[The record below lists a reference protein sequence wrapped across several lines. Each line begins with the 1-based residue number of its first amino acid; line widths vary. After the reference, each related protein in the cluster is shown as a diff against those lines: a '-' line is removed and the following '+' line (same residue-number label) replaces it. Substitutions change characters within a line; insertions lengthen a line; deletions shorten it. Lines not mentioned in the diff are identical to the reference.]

1 MKFVIVG
8 GGITGWLS
16 ALILSVRQP
25 SHEYLIIESPDI
37 NTIGVGEG
45 TTGFFMNVID
55 NIPNI
60 SIKEFIK
67 ETKATPKIGIEF
79 TNWSNQNSN
88 FFNPIDGTS
97 TTRNIF
103 DSLIYYTYIQN
114 KSLDTS
120 SLHGFMKRMKK
131 TPFFLQSGELKNYIT
146 ALHLDNKLTVKYLKK
161 KALDSKNLNYV
172 SDTVS
177 KVERDENGNVIK
189 LVCDNTFIEGDIF
202 IDCTGFGRI
211 FSKKSDWISFE
222 NNLPMNSVTTFTRK
236 KEKEINC
243 ITKSNALSSGWSWQI
258 PTQER
263 IGCGYVNCDR
273 FISQDEVIDEIKFNY
288 PDAEIK
294 NTFKFNSGK
303 LKNSWNNNVISI
315 GLAYHFLEPLQA
327 TNIHL
332 TLIQLDV
339 LCQKYISNTKENTL
353 NKSIISSYN
362 KFIDSLIENFKNFI
376 NIHYSGGRDDT
387 KFWKSISSG
396 EHITDFNKDIIGILK
411 IRGLFATDLPY
422 LFGGSGIGLWGH
434 TLLGLNHISKEQC
447 NSFLK
452 DNGFYNQGRDAFLRL
467 EANTE
472 YMPYLT
478 CEELV
483 DNL

>member
-1 MKFVIVG
+1 MAGSVGIV
-8 GGITGWLS
+8 
-16 ALILSVRQP
+16 
-25 SHEYLIIESPDI
+25 
-37 NTIGVGEG
+37 
-45 TTGFFMNVID
+45 
-55 NIPNI
+55 
-60 SIKEFIK
+60 
-67 ETKATPKIGIEF
+67 
-79 TNWSNQNSN
+79 
-88 FFNPIDGTS
+88 
-97 TTRNIF
+97 
-103 DSLIYYTYIQN
+103 
-114 KSLDTS
+114 
-120 SLHGFMKRMKK
+120 
-131 TPFFLQSGELKNYIT
+131 
-146 ALHLDNKLTVKYLKK
+146 
-161 KALDSKNLNYV
+161 
-172 SDTVS
+172 
-177 KVERDENGNVIK
+177 
-189 LVCDNTFIEGDIF
+189 
-202 IDCTGFGRI
+202 
-211 FSKKSDWISFE
+211 
-222 NNLPMNSVTTFTRK
+222 
-236 KEKEINC
+236 
-243 ITKSNALSSGWSWQI
+243 
-258 PTQER
+258 
-263 IGCGYVNCDR
+263 GCGYVNCDR

-447 NSFLK
+447 DSFLK